1 MKTEHYQK
9 KADTSSRSILSIV
22 ITLFGLVYLLL
33 VLLGQVDKQSKRF
46 QIPEVIV
53 FTVVL
58 LLNSETLQRVSK
70 LQFGKEGV
78 SLELN
83 EIKQS
88 QDEIKQNQERI
99 QATQQEQRESIT
111 ELREIFEKF
120 LDNNQPLVAMLKRA
134 SEVSITDRFLPDKF
148 STSDSPEDTSQ
159 KTSTAVLSSLSSL
172 LKLAATHPDVLD
184 AVVTGLRKER
194 RSLEDETSSD
204 QR

>member
-9 KADTSSRSILSIV
+9 KADTNSRSILSIV

-58 LLNSETLQRVSK
+58 LLNSETLQRLSK

-88 QDEIKQNQERI
+88 QDEIKQNQEKI

-134 SEVSITDRFLPDKF
+134 SEVSITDRFLPDKS
-148 STSDSPEDTSQ
+148 STSDTLEDTSQ
-159 KTSTAVLSSLSSL
+159 KTSTTVLSSL

-184 AVVTGLRKER
+184 SIVTGLRKER
-194 RSLEDETSSD
+194 QSPEDETPSD
-204 QR
+204 LDT

>member
-99 QATQQEQRESIT
+99 QATQLEQRESIT

-159 KTSTAVLSSLSSL
+159 KTSTAVLSSL

-184 AVVTGLRKER
+184 SLVTGLRKER
-194 RSLEDETSSD
+194 RSLEDETPSD
-204 QR
+204 QE